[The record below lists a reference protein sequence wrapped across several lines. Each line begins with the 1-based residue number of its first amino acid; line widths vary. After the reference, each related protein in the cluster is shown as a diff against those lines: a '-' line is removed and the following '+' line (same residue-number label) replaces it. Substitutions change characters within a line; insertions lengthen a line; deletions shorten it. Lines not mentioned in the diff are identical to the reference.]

1 MHFLKQKVELL
12 PHLAGTV
19 QEFRELK
26 EMAAKAIQLFTD
38 IATFGKQSGFLGK
51 ACGIDGDAA
60 KQFLEAR
67 FETAREDGTK
77 GSGEIADFFSLLANE
92 REARAQIFNQVPAF
106 GPAHVIQLMK
116 RIEQASVEGLAQ
128 KFLIFHRLGD
138 SGGEASD
145 DTRQAQDG
153 DDIDIRGGAGL
164 LAKFL
169 RDAHIGFREFV
180 IHLDRRSRGRVNVD
194 VNFDVAAMNAF
205 TQDLAQSQFIEI
217 ESFGKAKLEV
227 QEAMVD
233 ALDADADSP
242 AILLAAS
249 LGVAGH
255 GKTLGVFF

>member
-1 MHFLKQKVELL
+1 
-12 PHLAGTV
+12 
-19 QEFRELK
+19 
-26 EMAAKAIQLFTD
+26 
-38 IATFGKQSGFLGK
+38 
-51 ACGIDGDAA
+51 
-60 KQFLEAR
+60 
-67 FETAREDGTK
+67 
-77 GSGEIADFFSLLANE
+77 
-92 REARAQIFNQVPAF
+92 
-106 GPAHVIQLMK
+106 MK
-116 RIEQASVEGLAQ
+116 RIEQASVKSLAQ
-128 KFLIFHRLGD
+128 KFLFLYRLRDG
-138 SGGEASD
+138 GGEASD
-145 DTRQAQDG
+145 DTRQAQDSN
-153 DDIDIRGGAGL
+153 DIDIRGGAGL

-180 IHLDRRSRGRVNVD
+180 IHLDWRSRGGVNVD
-194 VNFDVAAMNAF
+194 VNLDVAAMNAF